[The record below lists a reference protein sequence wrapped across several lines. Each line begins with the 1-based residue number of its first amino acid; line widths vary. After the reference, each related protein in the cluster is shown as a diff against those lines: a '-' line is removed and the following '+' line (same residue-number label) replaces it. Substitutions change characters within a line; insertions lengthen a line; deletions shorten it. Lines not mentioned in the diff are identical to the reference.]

1 MARFGAAV
9 QDLTGRDAAAAR
21 RLLLLGLRA
30 QRARL
35 TLAPD
40 RRLPPAR
47 RYAARAA
54 MDAMVRPLARGGR
67 SAIVN
72 VFLPCELLQ
81 AFGVA
86 PLFAEGLSCYLNGAR
101 AEKFFLHRAEEGGV
115 SPNFCSY
122 HKALLGAGFSGL
134 LPRPLFT
141 ACTSLACDANNL
153 TFRRLAEEF
162 GVPAFYIDVPYTRDE
177 AAVREVADRL
187 REFAEFLS
195 LRTGRRL
202 NEDALRAAVARSGRT
217 LDLLAR
223 ARAALAGKVLP
234 GDVVSAS
241 YEVFVAHTM
250 LGTPAAERYARQLL
264 QDARDPRYAR
274 AEADSLR
281 LVWAHTIPFYQPP
294 VQRAL
299 DFAPGAHLAACE
311 MSADTQGLVMD
322 PDHPYES
329 MARRLVY
336 NSFNGGAGHRID
348 RLLELCRQQQADGL
362 IYFCHWGCKGTQGAA
377 QLVRSRLEEAGYP
390 VLLLDGDG
398 CDRANA
404 SDGQTATRL
413 EAFLE
418 MLAAARRE
426 RAGHAGKEA
435 GA

>member
-1 MARFGAAV
+1 MDFYGFY
-9 QDLTGRDAAAAR
+9 TGRIFDAHEY
-21 RLLLLGLRA
+21 LGAHPGPGGTTFRVF
-30 QRARL
+30 
-35 TLAPD
+35 APS
-40 RRLPPAR
+40 
-47 RYAARAA
+47 ARA
-54 MDAMVRPLARGGR
+54 V
-67 SAIVN
+67 
-72 VFLPCELLQ
+72 ELLAQ
-81 AFGVA
+81 
-86 PLFAEGLSCYLNGAR
+86 
-101 AEKFFLHRAEEGGV
+101 
-115 SPNFCSY
+115 
-122 HKALLGAGFSGL
+122 
-134 LPRPLFT
+134 
-141 ACTSLACDANNL
+141 
-153 TFRRLAEEF
+153 
-162 GVPAFYIDVPYTRDE
+162 
-177 AAVREVADRL
+177 
-187 REFAEFLS
+187 
-195 LRTGRRL
+195 
-202 NEDALRAAVARSGRT
+202 
-217 LDLLAR
+217 

-264 QDARDPRYAR
+264 QDARNPRYAR

-362 IYFCHWGCKGTQGAA
+362 VYFCHWGCKGTQGAA

-426 RAGHAGKEA
+426 RADHAGKEA